1 MAEEIKRVISIDTK
15 SSNKSINSLK
25 KEVDELS
32 ASLNELEIGTKEYN
46 DTLALLGKKQSELT
60 TINDKIAQSSRT
72 TAQRFESIAKISAG
86 LASGYGAVTSAITL
100 FGNES
105 EDLTKVMVKLQSTI
119 ALVQGVGG
127 LKDLL
132 EELPVL
138 GDWFKK
144 LVGFINPFNTSLDT
158 AAKNL
163 NNIDIGKLKTLENIT
178 ANGANININQTT
190 NSNTTTT
197 SSGFISPDNP
207 EYSQNVDKS
216 TSSTAAFAKEQ
227 DNLRGKLKT
236 LNVAYSL
243 ENKQLS
249 DLNLLRAK
257 SLGTINGL
265 KQAEEE
271 LEKQLKAGEIS
282 NTKYQLEIGRLT
294 NARIKEEA
302 NLSRY
307 NETIQASTDNLSRI
321 KTNIDRTTT
330 SIRSMGTAT
339 TALQKAGK
347 GLKTILS
354 TTGWIALATAIGVLI
369 GKVISYVSSL
379 KSAEKQAKEFRKAIT
394 ETTNQIASKSI
405 GVFKE
410 LQIAYE
416 KVGDSADAKQEFLN
430 KYADKIKET
439 GLNINTVAQAED
451 AFINNTGNYV
461 AALTARAKAQAIEEQ
476 AIKIYE
482 EYLNKRSEIENKI
495 EDTNFGEASAWQAFK
510 ATAMFWKDY
519 QGQIYE
525 YTKQNKENTYNELSD
540 LNREIE
546 ERLRKMFEDV
556 AELNKKYGGFFD
568 IEVIKN
574 NTTQAKEEINEF
586 DVWLQN
592 RLNAK
597 DPVDE
602 LEDEY
607 IRLLALAIKNNRSI
621 EEVEA
626 WHQEELKKI
635 RDKAREDEENAR
647 KSAADKAWNDF
658 QAELKRIRDLSST
671 SNLREPVEQT
681 FQTTYTQGASKAFG
695 LAGDYN
701 GTGYKFTYQSRDDL
715 NNQYK
720 AQTEYNNELLRLTR
734 ERILQENE
742 LLNEQLSNEQL
753 SADRRLEIERIL
765 DENKRALS
773 DAEIKNEQANTQAYQ
788 HLQQARQQAL
798 QGTLSVASSVAG
810 SMATIWG
817 EESKVG
823 KGFATAQALI
833 DTYSAANSA
842 YSAMA
847 GIPIVGPALGAAA
860 AAAAIAAGIANVKKI
875 WEVDETSGASAS
887 GASASVSAP
896 ANLNT
901 APVEYTRNL
910 LGDKETDQL
919 NNPIKCYMLESE
931 AREVMNKVQMVEN
944 NASF

>member
-1 MAEEIKRVISIDTK
+1 MAQTEIKKVISIDTK

-25 KEVDELS
+25 KDIDALS
-32 ASLNELEIGTKEYN
+32 SSLNDLEIGTKEYN
-46 DTLALLGKKQSELT
+46 ETLALLGKRQSEFNK
-60 TINDKIAQSSRT
+60 INEQIARSSRT
-72 TAQRFESIAKISAG
+72 TAQRFGSVAKISTG
-86 LASGYGAVTSAITL
+86 LASGYGAATAAITL
-100 FGNES
+100 FGKES
-105 EDLTKVMVKLQSTI
+105 EDLNKVMVKLQSSI
-119 ALVQGVGG
+119 ALVQGIGG
-127 LKDLL
+127 IKGLLK
-132 EELPVL
+132 ELPTL
-138 GDWFKK
+138 GNWFKK
-144 LVGFINPFNTSLDT
+144 LIDFISPFNTGLNN

-163 NNIDIGKLKTLENIT
+163 NQIDASKLNGIGTSVGNVGTELGNISKVAKDLEGT
-178 ANGANININQTT
+178 NINFKGGMIQGVMGTPAEISAT
-190 NSNTTTT
+190 NKSVSNTIPIVGKFNDTVKNSANSMKVT
-197 SSGFISPDNP
+197 S
-207 EYSQNVDKS
+207 
-216 TSSTAAFAKEQ
+216 
-227 DNLRGKLKT
+227 
-236 LNVAYSL
+236 
-243 ENKQLS
+243 
-249 DLNLLRAK
+249 
-257 SLGTINGL
+257 
-265 KQAEEE
+265 EE
-271 LEKQLKAGEIS
+271 LERLKRNSPAIAAALNKQADAAKGLADGTSQAAKA
-282 NTKYQLEIGRLT
+282 
-294 NARIKEEA
+294 
-302 NLSRY
+302 
-307 NETIQASTDNLSRI
+307 
-321 KTNIDRTTT
+321 TTAF
-330 SIRSMGTAT
+330 SKAT
-339 TALQKAGK
+339 TAL
-347 GLKTILS
+347 KTIGNV
-354 TTGWIALATAIGVLI
+354 TVWIALATAIGLAI
-369 GKVISYVSSL
+369 NKVIDYVSSIRT
-379 KSAEKQAKEFRKAIT
+379 AAKEQEEFRKSIT
-394 ETTNQIASKSI
+394 DATNRISSKSI
-405 GVFKE
+405 AIFKE

-416 KVGDSADAKQEFLN
+416 RVGDSADAKQEFLN

-482 EYLNKRSEIENKI
+482 EYLNKRSELENKI

-597 DPVDE
+597 NPVDE

-607 IRLLALAIKNNRSI
+607 IRLLALAIKNNRSL

-647 KSAADKAWNDF
+647 KSAADKAWDDL
-658 QAELKRIRDLSST
+658 QTELKRM
-671 SNLREPVEQT
+671 REARYDIKDPSLEIPKTQ
-681 FQTTYTQGASKAFG
+681 YTQGFAKIFGLSGEFSYSSKKDIEGYKDRLLGTDTEEGSIDKYNNQIKTRLEEQKSFLLKQLENETLTADQRKLIKLELDSIDEQLTENEIDRENKKNKVRENVNKQYQESIKARLDLASK
-695 LAGDYN
+695 
-701 GTGYKFTYQSRDDL
+701 
-715 NNQYK
+715 
-720 AQTEYNNELLRLTR
+720 
-734 ERILQENE
+734 
-742 LLNEQLSNEQL
+742 
-753 SADRRLEIERIL
+753 
-765 DENKRALS
+765 
-773 DAEIKNEQANTQAYQ
+773 
-788 HLQQARQQAL
+788 
-798 QGTLSVASSVAG
+798 VAG

-847 GIPIVGPALGAAA
+847 GIPVVGPALGAAA

-887 GASASVSAP
+887 SASASVAAP
-896 ANLNT
+896 AALNT
-901 APVEYTRNL
+901 TPVEYTRNL
-910 LGDKETDQL
+910 LGDKETDLL
-919 NNPIKCYMLESE
+919 NDPVKCYVVESDITN
-931 AREVMNKVQMVEN
+931 AQTKVAVTES